1 MAVGGRRSGENAL
14 QPTGEP
20 TDEGMFRRLWR
31 GRLPLWDAFWTYY
44 VLGQV
49 LAYFIGIFI
58 ATASGPLF
66 AEEHATIL
74 FGMIA
79 PIPYQIFAGVG
90 VWRSA
95 SGRGVLGMLA
105 RLIVFVQLIAML
117 FVFGGLSR
125 LAIQG
130 QLFAD
135 QEGSTLLRGDVGGGT
150 NGLRSQ
156 HPALAGE
163 EIEA

>member
-1 MAVGGRRSGENAL
+1 VTVGGRRSGENAS
-14 QPTGEP
+14 QATGEP
-20 TDEGMFRRLWR
+20 TDEGIFRRLWR

-58 ATASGPLF
+58 AAGSGPLF
-66 AEEHATIL
+66 AEEHALIPTIL

-79 PIPYQIFAGVG
+79 PIPYQVFAGVG

-105 RLIVFVQLIAML
+105 RLIVFAQLIAML

-130 QLFAD
+130 QLFA
-135 QEGSTLLRGDVGGGT
+135 G
-150 NGLRSQ
+150 
-156 HPALAGE
+156 
-163 EIEA
+163 

>member
-1 MAVGGRRSGENAL
+1 VAVGGRRSGENTSQA
-14 QPTGEP
+14 TGEP
-20 TDEGMFRRLWR
+20 TDEGIFRRLWR

-49 LAYFIGIFI
+49 LAYFIGIVI

-66 AEEHATIL
+66 AEEHALIPMIL

-79 PIPYQIFAGVG
+79 PIPYQILAGVG

-105 RLIVFVQLIAML
+105 RLIVVAQLIAML
-117 FVFGGLSR
+117 FVFGGLSK
-125 LAIQG
+125 LAIQS
-130 QLFAD
+130 QLFA
-135 QEGSTLLRGDVGGGT
+135 G
-150 NGLRSQ
+150 
-156 HPALAGE
+156 
-163 EIEA
+163 

>member
-1 MAVGGRRSGENAL
+1 MAVGGRRSGEKAS
-14 QPTGEP
+14 QAVGEP
-20 TDEGMFRRLWR
+20 TDEGIFRRLWR

-49 LAYFIGIFI
+49 LAYFIGIVI

-66 AEEHATIL
+66 AEEHALIPMIL

-79 PIPYQIFAGVG
+79 PIPYQILAGVG

-105 RLIVFVQLIAML
+105 RLIVVAQLIAML

-130 QLFAD
+130 QFFAD
-135 QEGSTLLRGDVGGGT
+135 
-150 NGLRSQ
+150 
-156 HPALAGE
+156 
-163 EIEA
+163 

>member
-1 MAVGGRRSGENAL
+1 M
-14 QPTGEP
+14 GEP
-20 TDEGMFRRLWR
+20 KDEGIFRRLWR

-49 LAYFIGIFI
+49 LAYFIGLCI
-58 ATASGPLF
+58 ATASSPLF
-66 AEEHATIL
+66 AEEHAVIPIIL

-79 PIPYQIFAGVG
+79 PIPYQVFAGVG

-105 RLIVFVQLIAML
+105 RLIVVVQLIAML
-117 FVFGGLSR
+117 FVFGGLSMLPFKVSSR
-125 LAIQG
+125 AI
-130 QLFAD
+130 
-135 QEGSTLLRGDVGGGT
+135 EGSPLLGSDVGGRA
-150 NGLRSQ
+150 NDFRAK
-156 HPALAGE
+156 HFALTGE

>member
-1 MAVGGRRSGENAL
+1 MGEL
-14 QPTGEP
+14 
-20 TDEGMFRRLWR
+20 TDEGIFRRLWR

-49 LAYFIGIFI
+49 LAYFIGICI
-58 ATASGPLF
+58 ATASSPLF
-66 AEEHATIL
+66 AEEHAVIPTIL

-79 PIPYQIFAGVG
+79 PIPYQVFAGVG

-105 RLIVFVQLIAML
+105 RLIVVVQLIAML
-117 FVFGGLSR
+117 FVFSGLST
-125 LAIQG
+125 LPFKASSSPIKG
-130 QLFAD
+130 
-135 QEGSTLLRGDVGGGT
+135 GSPLLRGDVGGRA
-150 NGLRSQ
+150 NDLRAQ
-156 HPALAGE
+156 HFALAGE